1 MTRTNFAAF
10 AKIKKFVDGMI
21 QSFESDRL
29 DLHYGNEVDLA
40 GSLRRGRATFSA
52 RYARYR
58 ADAFATD
65 TDKFWLS
72 LDWAL

>member
-1 MTRTNFAAF
+1 MSPSSTRLGPLIVSAAWHRF
-10 AKIKKFVDGMI
+10 D
-21 QSFESDRL
+21 SDRL
-29 DLHYGNEVDLA
+29 GLHYGNEVDLLA
-40 GSLRRGRATFSA
+40 SLRRGRATFSA